1 MTLIDWSRLDGP
13 GVVGNFLSR
22 RVMPCQRRVHSAY
35 EYQGS
40 QDSTRMH
47 QDSLEKPEIQRRIN
61 ELFNLADSSF
71 ERSDD
76 RMHAYKLGRPAPKV
90 NEVLSLFVML
100 SSVVLLC

>member
-61 ELFNLADSSF
+61 ELFNLAGSSF

-90 NEVLSLFVML
+90 HEVLSLFVML
-100 SSVVLLC
+100 

>member
-1 MTLIDWSRLDGP
+1 
-13 GVVGNFLSR
+13 
-22 RVMPCQRRVHSAY
+22 MPCQRRVHSAY